1 MRLQVVLAAAG
12 DVDVEVQDWLRQAYE
27 ENS

>member
-1 MRLQVVLAAAG
+1 MRLQVVLAAPSE
-12 DVDVEVQDWLRQAYE
+12 VDAEVEDWLRQAYE